1 MFYNPDNRPSSLPHD
16 PFKAIV
22 SPRPIGWISTIDK
35 DGKANLA
42 PYSFFNAIGDK
53 PPMIIFSKTGPKIGL
68 NEEKD
73 SIRNIRETGEFVVNF
88 VSFELTSEMNIS
100 SQHYKHGED
109 EFSQAGLEKGK
120 SQIVGAPYV
129 KKAPAAFECVLH
141 KELVLPGDDQIAI
154 IGEVKVIHINEEYI
168 RDGIFDVTLYKPL
181 ARLGYRDYAVIES
194 LISLKRPDD

>member
-88 VSFELTSEMNIS
+88 VSFAFNKTIKFICFKTKIAEINYQGS
-100 SQHYKHGED
+100 SNY
-109 EFSQAGLEKGK
+109 
-120 SQIVGAPYV
+120 
-129 KKAPAAFECVLH
+129 
-141 KELVLPGDDQIAI
+141 
-154 IGEVKVIHINEEYI
+154 
-168 RDGIFDVTLYKPL
+168 
-181 ARLGYRDYAVIES
+181 
-194 LISLKRPDD
+194 